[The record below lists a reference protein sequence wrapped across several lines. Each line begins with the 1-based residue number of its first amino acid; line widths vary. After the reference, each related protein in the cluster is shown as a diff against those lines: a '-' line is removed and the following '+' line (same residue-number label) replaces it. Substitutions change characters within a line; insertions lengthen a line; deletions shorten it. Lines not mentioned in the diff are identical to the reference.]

1 MRLRDLPPATV
12 ADALTRRTAPKLRA
26 LAALI
31 GSPKLQRK
39 PEIVDALERF
49 LREPTNLRSELE
61 HMMLSRYEGLRHVRL
76 NALGA

>member
-1 MRLRDLPPATV
+1 VRLHDLPPATV
-12 ADALTRRTAPKLRA
+12 ADALTRRTVPELRA

-39 PEIVDALERF
+39 PELVDALERF

-61 HMMLSRYEGLRHVRL
+61 HMMLSRYGGLRHVRL